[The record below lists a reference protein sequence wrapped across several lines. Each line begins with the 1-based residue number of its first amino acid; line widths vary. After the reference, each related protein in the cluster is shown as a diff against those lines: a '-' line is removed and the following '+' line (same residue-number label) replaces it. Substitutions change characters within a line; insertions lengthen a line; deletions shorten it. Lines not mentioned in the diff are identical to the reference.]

1 MRLVLIVIALFCAY
15 LTGSRMAHP
24 FIDGDLFWQRQ
35 LGEYVL
41 NNHALPHALGTD
53 TFTAVGAPW
62 VPQEWLLGTFVALAF
77 RANALWALSVVAG
90 IALFVTLAVIALRS
104 RRGGASLYSTL
115 AALLFAGIVLESS
128 FALRAQVL
136 AWPLLA
142 LLLLT
147 LDEEGNGVFWALPI
161 TVAWANLHASVML
174 AIPIV
179 WLDAATAYVGK
190 RPNLRG
196 RLLLCGL
203 VPIATLCTPLGVH
216 LPQYAFSLL
225 DSPIKQYINEWQ
237 PITMSTQTV
246 AGVIPLLLL
255 TLYGAPKLWR
265 EHPRDLVLSLLMAA
279 WGIAAARNI
288 SVFAI
293 VAAVPVALAT
303 GVGEGWDDPLERR
316 PFGTLAVASAIV
328 LAPIL
333 GWIAFRANPMFI
345 TWPAP
350 QQTVAALSA
359 RPGEHRLLCAEY
371 SWCALALGEPNVR
384 VFIDGRAD
392 PYPPHVW
399 AAYTTVEALQPEW
412 QQTLDAYGVNAL
424 IAWHGGRLEQA
435 MLTLHGW
442 RQLPQDDPCCT
453 LFVRR

>member
-1 MRLVLIVIALFCAY
+1 LIVIALFCAY
-15 LTGSRMAHP
+15 LTGSHIAHP
-24 FIDGDLFWQRQ
+24 FIDGDLYWQRQ

-41 NNHALPHALGTD
+41 NDRALPHALGTD

-62 VPQEWLLGTFVALAF
+62 VPQEWLLGTFVALVF

-90 IALFVTLAVIALRS
+90 IALFVTLAAIAVRS

-142 LLLLT
+142 LLLLV
-147 LDEEGNGVFWALPI
+147 LDEEGNAVFWALPI

-179 WLDAATAYVGK
+179 WIDAAAYAWKHPGK
-190 RPNLRG
+190 PGVRS
-196 RLLLCGL
+196 RLLLCAL
-203 VPIATLCTPLGVH
+203 VVLATLCTPLGWH
-216 LPQYAFSLL
+216 LPLYAFSLL
-225 DSPIKQYINEWQ
+225 DSPIKHYINEWQ
-237 PITMSTQTV
+237 PISMSTQTV
-246 AGVIPLLLL
+246 AGVLPLLLL
-255 TLYGAPKLWR
+255 TLYGMPRLWR
-265 EHPRDLVLSLLMAA
+265 ERPRDLVLSLLMAA
-279 WGIAAARNI
+279 WGVAAARNI
-288 SVFAI
+288 ALFAI

-316 PFGTLAVASAIV
+316 PLGALALVSTIV

-333 GWIAFRANPMFI
+333 GWIAYHAPPMF
-345 TWPAP
+345 TPWPSP
-350 QQTVAALSA
+350 PRTVAALTA

-371 SWCALALGEPNVR
+371 SWCALALGKPNVR

-399 AAYTTVEALQPEW
+399 AAYTTVAALRPEW
-412 QQTLDAYGVNAL
+412 QQTLDAYDVNAV
-424 IAWHGGRLEQA
+424 IVWHGGRLEQA
-435 MLTLHGW
+435 METLAGW
-442 RQLPQDDPCCT
+442 SQLPQDDPCCT
-453 LFVRR
+453 LFVKKS